1 MPLHL
6 IIDGYNFIRQSD
18 ELRALERQALEFG
31 RDALIEKLAAYRQIK
46 RHKITIVFDGSQ
58 KYIFPDAQSSWK
70 GVAIKFSRQG
80 ETADGLIRKMA
91 RQEGEKAVVVSSDKE
106 IIRFADAHG
115 AATLESVAFEEKLQ
129 MAEMAASGIAGE
141 PDSGGG
147 TRRANGTRKKG
158 PARKLPKSQRRMLK
172 KTGKL

>member
-1 MPLHL
+1 MPLHV
-6 IIDGYNFIRQSD
+6 IIDGYNLIRQSD
-18 ELRALERQALEFG
+18 ELRALDRQALAFG
-31 RDALIEKLAAYRQIK
+31 REALIEKLAAYRQIK

-58 KYIFPDAQSSWK
+58 KYIFPDAHSSWK

-91 RQEGEKAVVVSSDKE
+91 RQEREKAIVVSSDKE
-106 IIRFADAHG
+106 VVRFAEAHG
-115 AATLESVAFEEKLQ
+115 AATLESGAFAEKLQ

-141 PDSGGG
+141 PDAGGS
-147 TRRANGTRKKG
+147 TRRTDGTRKKG

-172 KTGKL
+172 KIRKI